1 MALAGLSP
9 ATRAAQREILSAGKR
24 GDAAGL
30 VRALKCVE
38 LGAVSVCTALH
49 RLARL
54 RPSKLGTSQKGPWDT
69 AMLKAPVLRVASELA
84 PQGTANTL
92 WALARLQLP
101 DQELWATIGAQ
112 ATKQMPEFEGRHLSN
127 LAWSLAVSSQDDEPL
142 LQLVAHFVARKAEAK
157 ELSPQSLANILWSF
171 AFVALW
177 DSEALR
183 APLAAVRPCA
193 GAFNGRDLSNTLW
206 ALCLYKATYPEDWNQ
221 LLRSLAKVALA
232 HAASLSP
239 NDLTSILWAFA
250 DGTPQLQERRLRGL
264 DQSGRPRTYEARHG
278 APNARRDL
286 ERSARRIR
294 SQGLEQWKQLPP
306 ARWIPAM

>member
-49 RLARL
+49 RLAR
-54 RPSKLGTSQKGPWDT
+54 RAEWLGDRSFARAEGC
-69 AMLKAPVLRVASELA
+69 APVLRVASELA

-264 DQSGRPRTYEARHG
+264 DQSGRPRTYEAL
-278 APNARRDL
+278 D
-286 ERSARRIR
+286 
-294 SQGLEQWKQLPP
+294 
-306 ARWIPAM
+306 